1 MLIFADKFA
10 NRDMNAI
17 SYTHMTAK
25 PSEQIGSHEH
35 PTWELSYVV
44 RGFGR
49 RTMGSRQESFRAGE
63 VVLVPPDL
71 KHCWTFGGEDS
82 IESITVQIPP
92 HFLTSLT
99 IQFPEMGNVVG
110 RLEEFTEAI
119 RFTGL
124 TLRRLQTALKRMEGE
139 TDARRLVT
147 LLGMLVTIAQSDEQ
161 FPIGRQLS
169 DAEIRL
175 ERIKVFINCN
185 YNHDICI
192 DSIARH
198 VGMNRSSLCTFFR
211 RQTGQTL
218 VDAIN
223 ARRMEVARN
232 LLRRRDLTIQQI
244 SFESGFKDVPYFYRF
259 FKRMEGMTPREYR
272 EQIK

>member
-1 MLIFADKFA
+1 MLIFVDKFA

-49 RTMGSRQESFRAGE
+49 RTMGGRQESFRTGE

>member
-17 SYTHMTAK
+17 SYTHMTAM

-110 RLEEFTEAI
+110 RLDEFTEAI

-139 TDARRLVT
+139 TDAGRIVT

>member
-25 PSEQIGSHEH
+25 PSEQIGTHEH

-49 RTMGSRQESFRAGE
+49 RTMGSRQESFRTGE

-82 IESITVQIPP
+82 IESITVQVPP

-110 RLEEFTEAI
+110 RLDEFTEAI

-124 TLRRLQTALKRMEGE
+124 TLRRLQTALKRMAGE
-139 TDARRLVT
+139 TDAGRIVS

-161 FPIGRQLS
+161 FPVGRQLS

-211 RQTGQTL
+211 RHTGQTL